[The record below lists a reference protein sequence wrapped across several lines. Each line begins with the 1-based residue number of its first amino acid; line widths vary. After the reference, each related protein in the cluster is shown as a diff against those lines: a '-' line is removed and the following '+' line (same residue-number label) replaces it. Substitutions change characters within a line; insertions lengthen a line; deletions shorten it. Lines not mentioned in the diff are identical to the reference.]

1 MRNSQAKAVCV
12 NGVWRV
18 VYSATGKVER
28 CHNRATAQFLE
39 RKFNQQQAKRKP
51 HGISKEK

>member
-12 NGVWRV
+12 NGTWYV
-18 VYSATGKVER
+18 VYGASGNVER

-39 RKFNQQQAKRKP
+39 RKFNQQQTKRKP
-51 HGISKEK
+51 HGVSA